1 MATTPTKQINLCS
14 VLSESRRLIKSQRR
28 HFLSL
33 GLLFLLPPTIVT
45 ATFPKLQSLL
55 SDSIISLTFLYPNSS
70 FGTSPDH
77 DQHPAGTISTNTLLI
92 SLVYLLST
100 LALSLCAAGSIT
112 YTAFHG
118 FYGEAIKPK
127 SILNSIATS
136 FFPLLATALISHAIL
151 FLIGVI
157 FAFFSAA
164 VIGGAWLLGFQTDP
178 SSPYFL
184 VFCASMVVLLV
195 FVVIHLQV
203 NWALASV
210 VVVLE
215 STWGFEAL
223 NRSRNLIKGRRW
235 LAFSLSLIYGFVY
248 VTLGWNIT
256 YPEKD
261 ENRKRLVL
269 IFLFVVQVVL
279 TSSFR
284 VLVKISEM
292 NANTAL
298 YVYCKANIRE
308 GKESGTGHYVRLVD
322 DDEKV

>member
-1 MATTPTKQINLCS
+1 
-14 VLSESRRLIKSQRR
+14 
-28 HFLSL
+28 
-33 GLLFLLPPTIVT
+33 
-45 ATFPKLQSLL
+45 
-55 SDSIISLTFLYPNSS
+55 
-70 FGTSPDH
+70 
-77 DQHPAGTISTNTLLI
+77 
-92 SLVYLLST
+92 
-100 LALSLCAAGSIT
+100 
-112 YTAFHG
+112 
-118 FYGEAIKPK
+118 
-127 SILNSIATS
+127 
-136 FFPLLATALISHAIL
+136 
-151 FLIGVI
+151 
-157 FAFFSAA
+157 
-164 VIGGAWLLGFQTDP
+164 
-178 SSPYFL
+178 
-184 VFCASMVVLLV
+184 MVVLLGL
-195 FVVIHLQV
+195 VVIYLQV

-248 VTLGWNIT
+248 VALGWNIT

-261 ENRKRLVL
+261 ENRRLVL

-284 VLVKISEM
+284 VLVRISEM

-308 GKESGTGHYVRLVD
+308 GKESGTGQYVRLAD